1 MYVIGTAG
9 HVDHGKSTL
18 VKTLTGIDPDRWE
31 EEQRREMTIDLGF
44 AWLSLPSGRSVSI
57 IDVPGHERFIK
68 NMLAGVGG
76 IDAALL
82 VIAAD
87 ESVMPQTEEH
97 LTILDMLDIHHAVV
111 ALTKTDLIDEEWLG
125 LVREDVRERLSTT
138 TLSDA
143 PIVAVS
149 ARTGAG
155 LQELLATLDAELSQT
170 PSRAQTHGKPR
181 LAIDRAFT
189 IGGFGTVVTGT
200 LIDGPL
206 QIGDEIEIVT
216 KGLRGRVRGLQSHMQ
231 KLNQALPGTRVA
243 VNLAG
248 ISHHE
253 LARGDVLSL
262 PGQMRPTILLDAQL
276 RLADADHEGR
286 VLRQNDRLDVFVGAS
301 EVACRLTLL
310 DRETLAPGES
320 GWVQLRLEHALAV
333 ARGDRYIIR
342 QPSPSRTLGGG
353 QIINPHPARHRRF
366 RNEVSQALEALA
378 RGTPADLLRQA
389 LADGQPHSWAELLRT
404 SAMPENV
411 ALEGLQ
417 ALQHNAEVIL
427 LGQPLSPL
435 PNTCIISS
443 SGWGSLKAR
452 LNSTIAGYHRRY
464 ALRAGM
470 PREELRSR
478 LKLSSE
484 AMDAATQQAH
494 AEGLI
499 SSVEASVRLPDF
511 QPSLT
516 VEQSRMAQRLLE
528 ACAAAA
534 YSPPVPDIDADVLAF
549 LIEQRKLVRVSPEVV
564 FTPAAYANMC
574 EWVSATI
581 DQQGSVTV
589 AAFRDRFGTS
599 RKYALALLEHL
610 DERKI
615 TKRVGD
621 AREFY

>member
-18 VKTLTGIDPDRWE
+18 VKILTGIDPDRWE

-97 LTILDMLDIHHAVV
+97 LTILDILDIRHAVV
-111 ALTKTDLIDEEWLG
+111 ALTKADLIDQEWLG
-125 LVREDVRERLSTT
+125 LVREDVRERLSQS
-138 TLSDA
+138 TLANA

-149 ARTGAG
+149 ARTGLG
-155 LQELLATLDAELSQT
+155 LNELLQTLDIELART
-170 PSRAQTHGKPR
+170 PSRVNAQGQPR

-206 QIGDEIEIVT
+206 QIGDEVEIVT
-216 KGLRGRVRGLQSHMQ
+216 KSLRGRVRGLQSHMQ
-231 KLNQALPGTRVA
+231 KLSQALPGTRVA

-253 LARGDVLSL
+253 LARGDVLSV
-262 PGQMRPTILLDAQL
+262 PGYMQPSMLLDAQL
-276 RLADADHEGR
+276 RLAAADHNGH

-310 DRETLAPGES
+310 DREALAPGET

-342 QPSPSRTLGGG
+342 QPSPGRTLGGG

-366 RNEVSQALEALA
+366 RSEVSQALAALA
-378 RGTPADLLRQA
+378 RGTPTDLLRQA
-389 LADGQPHSWAELLRT
+389 LADQHAHSWAELLRA
-404 SAMPENV
+404 SALPKEL
-411 ALEGLQ
+411 ALEGLATLQ
-417 ALQHNAEVIL
+417 ADNEVIL
-427 LGQPLSPL
+427 LGQFESVL
-435 PNTCIISS
+435 PNTWLISTA
-443 SGWGSLKAR
+443 GWER
-452 LNSTIAGYHRRY
+452 LREKLHTALAGYHRRY
-464 ALRAGM
+464 CLRAGM

-478 LKLSSE
+478 LKLGSE
-484 AMDAATQQAH
+484 AMEAVSQQAQ
-494 AEGLI
+494 AEGRI
-499 SSVEASVRLPDF
+499 RSVEATVCLADF

-516 VEQSRMAQRLLE
+516 PEQTRMAQRLLD
-528 ACAAAA
+528 ACAVSA
-534 YSPPVPDIDADVLAF
+534 YSPPAPDIDADVLAF
-549 LIEQRKLVRVSPEVV
+549 LIEQRKLLRVSPEVV
-564 FTPAAYANMC
+564 FVPEAYAQMC
-574 EWVSATI
+574 TWVSATI
-581 DQQGSVTV
+581 EQHGSVTV
-589 AAFRDRFGTS
+589 AAFRDRFATS

-621 AREFY
+621 ARTKY